1 MNFLSDFGVQPVLL
15 AAQVVNFLILLF
27 ILKKLLYGPILE
39 VLEKRKQLIAKTIKN
54 AEESERIY
62 QEASE
67 KAERII
73 ANAADQSQKML
84 DETKKMG
91 TEILEKANQE
101 ALKIVE
107 AEKEELIQHVKE
119 NIGDLVLAILKKVT
133 GKVIT
138 KEEQKK
144 LFEKEVRNLS

>member
-1 MNFLSDFGVQPVLL
+1 MLL

-91 TEILEKANQE
+91 TEILEGYNRMGTEILEKANQE

>member
-1 MNFLSDFGVQPVLL
+1 MTKNYELFVRLWSTTSAFGCAGSQ
-15 AAQVVNFLILLF
+15 LF
-27 ILKKLLYGPILE
+27 NPSIYLEEAFIWTNSGGFRKK
-39 VLEKRKQLIAKTIKN
+39 
-54 AEESERIY
+54 
-62 QEASE
+62 EASE

-91 TEILEKANQE
+91 TEILDGYNRMGTEILEKANQE

-107 AEKEELIQHVKE
+107 AEKEELIKHVKE